1 MQMTTESINLNL
13 IPDVELDE
21 LPVLHASQYDFGRA
35 LTFFIYDGDTP
46 FTAASTYDIELHL
59 RKVDGCVISLDDP
72 TIDDN
77 EVTFFTTEQ
86 LTACSG
92 NNIGE
97 LVFKDSI
104 GGSVVGTCNFILNV
118 ECDPFIGGINSE
130 SEIANINSQIA
141 SLIDEQLADYY
152 TKDEIDERITTIIE
166 EQVTPTVSSIV
177 SELVPPAVQAELGN
191 YYDKSEVD
199 ILLGNK
205 ANSDDVYTKTEVDTL
220 TGKFITGT
228 LTTGNTSL
236 TLSDE
241 DITTSSIIDIYT
253 DVFGISLVNA
263 VTTTGQIVLT
273 FESQSVDVGVK
284 VWIR

>member
-1 MQMTTESINLNL
+1 MIMTSEQIRLNL
-13 IPDVELDE
+13 IPGDE
-21 LPVLHASQYDFGRA
+21 LPVLHASQFDVNRA
-35 LTFFIYDGDTP
+35 LSFALYDGDDA
-46 FTAASTYDIELHL
+46 FTDIDAYDFELHI
-59 RKVDGCVISLDDP
+59 RKVDGTVVTINTYEFDSNVI
-72 TIDDN
+72 
-77 EVTFFTTEQ
+77 TFLTTEQ
-86 LTACSG
+86 TTACSG
-92 NNIGE
+92 KNIGE
-97 LVFKDSI
+97 IVITDEI
-104 GGSVVGTCNFILNV
+104 IGSVIGSCNFILEV
-118 ECDPFIGGINSE
+118 EPDPFIGGINSE

-253 DVFGISLVNA
+253 DVFGVSPTNV
-263 VTTTGQIVLT
+263 VVTTGQIVLT
-273 FESQSVDVGVK
+273 FPAQSADLGVK
-284 VWIR
+284 VRIL

>member
-1 MQMTTESINLNL
+1 M
-13 IPDVELDE
+13 PAV
-21 LPVLHASQYDFGRA
+21 
-35 LTFFIYDGDTP
+35 
-46 FTAASTYDIELHL
+46 AAHRHHKLHL
-59 RKVDGCVISLDDP
+59 R
-72 TIDDN
+72 
-77 EVTFFTTEQ
+77 ER
-86 LTACSG
+86 
-92 NNIGE
+92 NIGE

>member
-1 MQMTTESINLNL
+1 MIMTSEQIRLNL
-13 IPDVELDE
+13 IPGDE
-21 LPVLHASQYDFGRA
+21 LPVLHASQFDVNRA
-35 LTFFIYDGDTP
+35 LSFALYDGDDE
-46 FTAASTYDIELHL
+46 FTDIDAYDFELHI
-59 RKVDGCVISLDDP
+59 RKVDGTVVTINTYEFDSNVI
-72 TIDDN
+72 
-77 EVTFFTTEQ
+77 TFLTTEQ
-86 LTACSG
+86 TTACSG
-92 NNIGE
+92 KNIGE
-97 LVFKDSI
+97 IVITDEI
-104 GGSVVGTCNFILNV
+104 IGSVIGSCNFILEV
-118 ECDPFIGGINSE
+118 EPDPFIGGINSE

-253 DVFGISLVNA
+253 DVFGISPVNA